1 MATQDLDLTTLRLF
15 VAVCDARNIAHAAER
30 EHLVGSA
37 ISKRIAQ
44 LEQQLGTTL
53 LVRKRHGVAPT
64 PAGETLLEYARAML
78 ANARRVEQ
86 AMSAYASGVRGQV
99 RLLATASVMAEA
111 LANDVVSFMQQ
122 PAHADIRVDI
132 EERFSP
138 DVIRGVRDGVASVG
152 ICWNAID
159 FQGLESRPYLRD
171 HLGVVVHASHP
182 LASRQQVAFAETLA
196 WEHVSLPETSAM
208 QAMLERAASSHGQR
222 LHSRV
227 MVSNFEASLRV
238 AHAGLAICV
247 APRELLQETAG
258 TANHRFVALTDPWA
272 ERHFSL
278 FFRDESTLSAA
289 ARLLVRH
296 LVSAHSFK
304 PVQ

>member
-1 MATQDLDLTTLRLF
+1 MATKDLDLTSLRLF
-15 VAVCDARNIAHAAER
+15 VAVCDARNIAHAADR

-37 ISKRIAQ
+37 VSKRMAQ
-44 LEQQLGTTL
+44 LELQMGTPL

-78 ANARRVEQ
+78 ASAHRVEQ
-86 AMSAYASGVRGQV
+86 AMAAYASGVRGQV

-111 LANDVVSFMQQ
+111 LADDVVAFMQQ

-152 ICWNAID
+152 ICWDATD
-159 FQGLESRPYLRD
+159 FQGLTSLPYLRD
-171 HLGVVVHASHP
+171 HLGMVVHARHP
-182 LASRQQVAFAETLA
+182 LARRKHVAFAETLD
-196 WEHVSLPETSAM
+196 WEHVSLPATSAV
-208 QAMLERAASSHGQR
+208 QALLERAAAQHGQR
-222 LHSRV
+222 LRTRV
-227 MVSNFEASLRV
+227 MVSNFEAALRV

-247 APRELLQETAG
+247 VPRELLHGAAG
-258 TANHRFVALTDPWA
+258 ASQLHFIALTDAWA

-278 FFRDESTLSAA
+278 CYRDHNALSPA
-289 ARLLVRH
+289 ARLLVDHLAARH
-296 LVSAHSFK
+296 LPRSA
-304 PVQ
+304 